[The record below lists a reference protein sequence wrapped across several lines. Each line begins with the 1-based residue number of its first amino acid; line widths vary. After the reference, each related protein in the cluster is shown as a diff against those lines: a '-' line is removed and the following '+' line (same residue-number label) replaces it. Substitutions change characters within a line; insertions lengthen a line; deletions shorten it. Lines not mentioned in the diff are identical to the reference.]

1 MNFVLIEN
9 LKDALAV
16 IRKRIGRIEKRRSD
30 YKESKTWVELKI
42 KEQKLCG
49 KIKRLKEQTRNELEQ
64 HKNGGIYV

>member
-30 YKESKTWVELKI
+30 YKESKSWVELKI
-42 KEQKLCG
+42 KEQKICD
-49 KIKRLKEQTRNELEQ
+49 KIKRLNEQTRIELSRN
-64 HKNGGIYV
+64 K

>member
-30 YKESKTWVELKI
+30 YKESKSWVELKL
-42 KEQKLCG
+42 KEQKICD
-49 KIKRLKEQTRNELEQ
+49 KIKRLNEQTRIELSRN
-64 HKNGGIYV
+64 K